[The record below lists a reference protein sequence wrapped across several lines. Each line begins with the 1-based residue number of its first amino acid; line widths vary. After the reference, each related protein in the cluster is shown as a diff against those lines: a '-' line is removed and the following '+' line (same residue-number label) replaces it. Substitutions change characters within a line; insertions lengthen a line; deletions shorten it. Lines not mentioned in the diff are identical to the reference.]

1 VIRTIIKLALVAF
14 LANAAWRVGNAYLSH
29 YRFTD
34 SVQQLTH
41 YRGDK
46 TDNEIH
52 DRIFSL
58 ASQYDIAVTDETLT
72 IQREENRTIVD
83 GSYTKS
89 IEFIPRVIYEWPF
102 KVHIDTPIVD
112 PVKLVLPPAPR

>member
-1 VIRTIIKLALVAF
+1 VIRSIIKLALVAF
-14 LANAAWRVGNAYLSH
+14 LANAAWRVGNAYLSY

-34 SVQQLTH
+34 GVQQLTH

-46 TDNEIH
+46 SDSEIH
-52 DRIFSL
+52 DRIFAL

-72 IQREENRTIVD
+72 IEREDNRTIVD
-83 GSYTKS
+83 GSYTRP
-89 IEFIPRVIYEWPF
+89 IEFIPRVVYEWPF

-112 PVKLVLPPAPR
+112 PVKVTLPPAPR